1 MKKLRIAICL
11 ALALALLLCG
21 CAGGPAAAT
30 QPAATAQPTEAPVVT
45 AAEDPDAWKAI
56 GSFGKVGT
64 VLPDFSAKT
73 ADGGVFTLSE
83 ALKDHELVLI
93 NLWATWCPPCNME
106 FPFLEKAYQESKD
119 KVAVIALSVEEGDT
133 LSVIKKTAE
142 EQGLSFPMGRDE
154 DLRFTMAFRVDAI
167 PTSILVDREQKVVW
181 MDSGAMS
188 SAQEFLDL
196 FSANLPGEQAA
207 QGVSYSVT
215 LVDQE
220 GKGVPGCIVGF
231 CTDTACAQ
239 VVSDAEGVALFRGE
253 PYAYHVQI
261 LSLPD
266 GYEYNGADNMVLMT
280 QGDALT
286 VTLDPAVE

>member
-1 MKKLRIAICL
+1 MKHTSILICL
-11 ALALALLLCG
+11 LALALLLCA
-21 CAGGPAAAT
+21 CAGSPAAST
-30 QPAATAQPTEAPVVT
+30 QPVTTAQPTEPPVVT
-45 AAEDPDAWKAI
+45 AAEDPEAWKAI

-106 FPFLEKAYQESKD
+106 FPFLQKAYEEAGD
-119 KVAVIALSVEEGDT
+119 RVAVVALSVEEGDT
-133 LSVIKKTAE
+133 LSIIQKTAE
-142 EQGLSFPMGRDE
+142 EKGLSFPMGRDE
-154 DLRFTMAFRVDAI
+154 NERLAIAFRVNAI

-196 FSANLPGEQAA
+196 FSAHLPGEQSA

-231 CTDTACAQ
+231 CTDTECAQ

-266 GYEYNGADNMVLMT
+266 GYEYNGADNMVLMS